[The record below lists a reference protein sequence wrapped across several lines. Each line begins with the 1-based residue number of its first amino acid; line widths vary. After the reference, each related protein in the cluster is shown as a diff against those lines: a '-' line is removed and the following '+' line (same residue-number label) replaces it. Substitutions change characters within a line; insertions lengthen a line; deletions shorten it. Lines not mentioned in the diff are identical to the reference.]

1 MGSLIVNRILDH
13 YIVIH
18 LPREQAY
25 PLILQIM
32 AGFLVIGFF
41 ANLLVRPVAERFW
54 MKEQPNTA
62 MQAAV
67 ERSERENGMNRG
79 TKDTSQH
86 KTPPT
91 LIAAAWI
98 VVSIPLAWGVYN
110 TALNAGN
117 YSHIRRT

>member
-1 MGSLIVNRILDH
+1 MGSLIVNGILDH
-13 YIVIH
+13 YIAMH
-18 LPREQAY
+18 PPR
-25 PLILQIM
+25 
-32 AGFLVIGFF
+32 AGLSLDPADHGWLLVIGFF
-41 ANLLVRPVAERFW
+41 ANLLVSPVAERFW
-54 MKEQPNTA
+54 MKEQPITA
-62 MQAAV
+62 MHAAV

-117 YSHIRRT
+117 YSHIRRR